1 TRALLGSHLVFVSP
15 ATSCCGEVSGLARI
29 GILGF
34 WLYSLMFDR
43 ARLPSALGEL
53 RELLREDVSNGTPL
67 YNEYIER
74 YSEKLEF
81 GNEAARDF
89 LLELVSCTHQVLL
102 CMCLTGLQTLV
113 ALVGQAQGITDLVT
127 LMMGGV
133 CSNGTSWPSYT
144 KTELAEPLAAAAVL
158 PALVSLLHP
167 DRGGQ
172 ASIGAATVLLQI
184 SDADANGLAHSLASH
199 TTLLDDIVC
208 SMTAHALCCQRLRQS
223 ACSPDAMLV
232 LRKLLAMVTNLLGSQ
247 QTGGRKVRWTM
258 QSGVCP
264 PAWPVLPTAQHTAAA
279 AFATAL
285 AHPGRAEALLEA
297 LPGAVNWVATHS
309 CNKQVDVAMAPQA
322 HGDAMDTASGQVGAD
337 HQCASQLGPLPART
351 AGGVATDSST
361 ATLASAS
368 WAKDTKHVPADKMP
382 ASTTTHLSTLNT
394 SYGHCIV
401 PLGTALPSLVQLV
414 TAMAYWP
421 QLQPCLQASN
431 VCTGLLQLMKWR
443 PFHSPLHSAVGQL
456 FCTIISHGAPALL
469 SDLLIRNNLLGQ
481 LAQLPTTVPSTQGR
495 MLRAGYMGV
504 LAQIFD
510 CMTATMQREEGE
522 HADLDYR
529 STDKQHQQQH
539 QQQLAQH
546 AEESME
552 DASAITRQLFNIED
566 ATSISAAYE
575 GSKVSFCRIVWL
587 QVSSSDLSS
596 SPLTPPPCSPRR
608 SPCAKAFS
616 PPGLCFSPRGP
627 CGHSA
632 LSPTSSTPTAKTGS
646 PTLTASLRVRRNSP
660 PCYPK
665 NDHPLLKTCLCAQTL
680 SAASCPSWLPYQG
693 PGSMPQADAPAHPA
707 ASTDQEHDTAGDKHT
722 ATHVKE
728 HLHGS
733 SRDDANADLDQDRAH
748 WSPRTKPDAKPGTS
762 SAERHSGSSK
772 NSPGRRQQPCDG
784 AQPEGSDTQPVLDRA
799 ARNPPQAWSSS
810 APVANTPCTHL
821 AHSSSAATYSPPYSA
836 SPDTAISLPISP
848 QLDTAPCP
856 LGGAATC
863 LHQCPA
869 SLPAAPPCISPL
881 PDGHKRLVLLRHVM
895 RHSAGTWAH
904 WQEQAAKCLG
914 SRRDWSCGLPNA
926 PSPEVT
932 CKEQMIFIDPPGHT
946 LSHTSPVAADCD
958 VIDKALA
965 AEDTMTEEAPCP
977 SQAGSDEV
985 AGSVQPLWETGLQ
998 HLAGL
1003 SSGPDA
1009 LAQEV
1014 FDAMCDEELDTHMQL
1029 YTDLTPPA
1037 LQQDWAGDA
1046 TTAHQLSEAEAM
1058 EGVDADGPAK
1068 EPPAQLSQPGRAREG
1083 EAADAGS
1090 CAQQSPLAEGGQD
1103 QPPCSISAGMP
1114 PTAGPLHPPAASLQ
1128 PQLQGASSSMEA
1140 ELPAASPPA
1149 LTSSTDSS
1157 TQSPGPVT
1165 VTRTRSAEAVPLA
1178 VAAPHYGPHTNA
1190 WHRYLASLPL
1200 EKNSA
1205 NGPGLAELGS
1215 HAQQPHNNGQSL
1227 FRRRPLPGKLK
1238 QPQTQLSSLFRSHT
1252 WDLSSSTAGLL
1263 MPNTQG
1269 SGESSAV
1276 TPPPAAPTAKGEA
1289 HTYPAGSRGRT
1300 VSLLSQGLQG
1310 PGRRCSDGSTSPKLG
1325 VTLKSSRGATASSKW
1340 IRFYQDRGACSS
1352 DDEVEEGLQA
1362 GGAAAGHTTAPQ
1374 DRAALVVHS
1383 HSFSVPTVLQQPQ
1396 VQGASLLSAQPH
1408 VPPSTIY
1415 RAHSTAAF
1423 SGRKVCLVGLLLS
1436 SSSSQ
1441 GWGLFKIELTLLV
1454 RNSSTVTTLPGTLSV
1469 GLPLLGLSTT
1479 LRQACNTALAPHPP
1493 QKPCKGPSARHTPEA
1508 ALTACTRYSMLA
1520 CMHCLFIPQ
1529 VPPKLDFSD
1538 NRAIFRG
1545 QPTSAVLRALLVF
1558 HACGWSWFVAHAEQL
1573 LSASKRLLG
1582 TRLTL
1587 LLVRKSFFDHFCG
1600 GGVGLEGGV
1609 VGGAGETSEEVWLT
1623 MRKLEQRGI
1632 GAILDFAAEDDMQSS
1647 GTNTSSGSNADGST
1661 VRQASQT
1668 LGSDDSISTS
1678 TSSPQ
1683 PSLAQAEVQQRRPQG
1698 QQQHAAG
1705 REPHQMSARVVARQY
1720 SYKSE
1725 VQCDAHVDI
1734 FLKSI
1739 HAAAGLSRQGFTA
1752 VKLTALGNPLLLQR
1766 ISLAIREVRG
1776 LFARFDA
1783 DGSGSIDQAEF
1794 QAAYREM
1801 LPDADTEEV
1810 QRVFSWLQ
1818 GNQAGG
1824 KVDYVAWCQRLSL
1837 TKMPEYAARIQRLRL
1852 GQQQQHSAGSP
1863 DSWVQ
1868 SLQALVLSEE
1878 EVQLVTAMRA
1888 RLHRLAQEAAGKGVR
1903 LMVDAEHTYF
1913 QPAIDH
1919 LTLELMRDY
1928 NRGPA
1933 GAVIFNTY
1941 QAYLTDSHGRL
1952 QDDLER
1958 SRREGYVLGAKLAQ
1972 PLLLLLLHHAG
1983 AGTSAT
1989 VGHASSQAL
1998 LLSSS
2003 SSQGWGLLK
2012 IELTLLVR
2020 NSSTVTTLP
2029 GTLSVRGAYLD
2040 LERRHAAKQGQP
2052 SPVWTS
2058 LQATHDNYHAC
2069 MELLLQ
2075 AVVEGRAEVLLG
2087 THNQAS
2093 VELAVARM
2101 SELGLQPQG
2110 SNVYFGQLLGMSD
2123 HLT

>member
-1 TRALLGSHLVFVSP
+1 
-15 ATSCCGEVSGLARI
+15 
-29 GILGF
+29 
-34 WLYSLMFDR
+34 MFDR

-89 LLELVSCTHQVLL
+89 LLELVRLAFNCSTDSSDTYAITTNARRVLCEVSVMDL
-102 CMCLTGLQTLV
+102 VDVESAKRILPMLSDCCQKHAPGSPGCHTCGSGLNEHLGLTIQALFTRLVSHHPMWLKQALRDDTTQIKTLV
-113 ALVGQAQGITDLVT
+113 TLVGQAQGITDLVT

-199 TTLLDDIVC
+199 ATLLDDIVC

-322 HGDAMDTASGQVGAD
+322 HGDAMDTASGQMGAD

-361 ATLASAS
+361 AALASAS
-368 WAKDTKHVPADKMP
+368 WAKDEKHVPADKMP

-394 SYGHCIV
+394 SYGHCIL

-421 QLQPCLQASN
+421 QLQPCLQVSN

-469 SDLLIRNNLLGQ
+469 SDLLIHSNLLGQ
-481 LAQLPTTVPSTQGR
+481 LAQLPTTVPATQGR

-522 HADLDYR
+522 HADLDYC

-539 QQQLAQH
+539 QQQHAQH
-546 AEESME
+546 AGESME

-566 ATSISAAYE
+566 ATSISGQQEQPVHTPAAANRA
-575 GSKVSFCRIVWL
+575 GSLLEDTTSTTPTCVAAMPTGKCSVMMTIMTASNPQADLTLPLTPSPEPPAVEAAGEDDQLVPARVTMPLLLPEARSRDAGLMPHLLSPRHVDELSPRPCRAPVL
-587 QVSSSDLSS
+587 SLGLCCNQPELLPSPDQVSSSNLSS
-596 SPLTPPPCSPRR
+596 SPPTPPPCSPRR

-693 PGSMPQADAPAHPA
+693 PSSMPQADAPAHPA

-722 ATHVKE
+722 AIHVKE
-728 HLHGS
+728 HVHGS
-733 SRDDANADLDQDRAH
+733 SRDDATADLDQDRAH

-762 SAERHSGSSK
+762 SAERHSGGSK
-772 NSPGRRQQPCDG
+772 NSPCRRQQPCDG

-799 ARNPPQAWSSS
+799 AKNPPQAWSSS
-810 APVANTPCTHL
+810 TPAANTSCTHL
-821 AHSSSAATYSPPYSA
+821 AHSSSAATYSPPSSA

-848 QLDTAPCP
+848 QPDTAPCP
-856 LGGAATC
+856 LGGAAPC

-926 PSPEVT
+926 PSPEVA
-932 CKEQMIFIDPPGHT
+932 CKEQMVFIDPPGHT
-946 LSHTSPVAADCD
+946 LSHTSSVAADCD

-965 AEDTMTEEAPCP
+965 AEDTMTEEPPCP
-977 SQAGSDEV
+977 GQAGSDEV
-985 AGSVQPLWETGLQ
+985 AGSVQPMWETGLQ

-1029 YTDLTPPA
+1029 YTDLTPA

-1058 EGVDADGPAK
+1058 EGVDADGPVK
-1068 EPPAQLSQPGRAREG
+1068 EPAAQLLQPGRAREG

-1090 CAQQSPLAEGGQD
+1090 CAQQAPLAEGGQD
-1103 QPPCSISAGMP
+1103 QPPCSISAG
-1114 PTAGPLHPPAASLQ
+1114 PLHPPAA
-1128 PQLQGASSSMEA
+1128 PQAVEGATNSMEA
-1140 ELPAASPPA
+1140 ELPATSPPA
-1149 LTSSTDSS
+1149 LTSSTGSS
-1157 TQSPGPVT
+1157 TQPAGPVT
-1165 VTRTRSAEAVPLA
+1165 VTRTRSAEAVPLV
-1178 VAAPHYGPHTNA
+1178 VAAPHYGPHTSA

-1227 FRRRPLPGKLK
+1227 FRRQPQPGKLK

-1325 VTLKSSRGATASSKW
+1325 VTLKNSRGATASSKW

-1362 GGAAAGHTTAPQ
+1362 GGAVAGAAGHTTAPQ
-1374 DRAALVVHS
+1374 DRVMQQLWRSSSDPLLHS
-1383 HSFSVPTVLQQPQ
+1383 H
-1396 VQGASLLSAQPH
+1396 ASQL
-1408 VPPSTIY
+1408 PSP
-1415 RAHSTAAF
+1415 
-1423 SGRKVCLVGLLLS
+1423 
-1436 SSSSQ
+1436 
-1441 GWGLFKIELTLLV
+1441 LTLPLQCEV
-1454 RNSSTVTTLPGTLSV
+1454 NSSTS
-1469 GLPLLGLSTT
+1469 
-1479 LRQACNTALAPHPP
+1479 
-1493 QKPCKGPSARHTPEA
+1493 SATYCGE
-1508 ALTACTRYSMLA
+1508 
-1520 CMHCLFIPQ
+1520 
-1529 VPPKLDFSD
+1529 
-1538 NRAIFRG
+1538 G
-1545 QPTSAVLRALLVF
+1545 VL
-1558 HACGWSWFVAHAEQL
+1558 
-1573 LSASKRLLG
+1573 
-1582 TRLTL
+1582 
-1587 LLVRKSFFDHFCG
+1587 
-1600 GGVGLEGGV
+1600 
-1609 VGGAGETSEEVWLT
+1609 
-1623 MRKLEQRGI
+1623 
-1632 GAILDFAAEDDMQSS
+1632 
-1647 GTNTSSGSNADGST
+1647 
-1661 VRQASQT
+1661 
-1668 LGSDDSISTS
+1668 
-1678 TSSPQ
+1678 
-1683 PSLAQAEVQQRRPQG
+1683 
-1698 QQQHAAG
+1698 
-1705 REPHQMSARVVARQY
+1705 
-1720 SYKSE
+1720 
-1725 VQCDAHVDI
+1725 
-1734 FLKSI
+1734 
-1739 HAAAGLSRQGFTA
+1739 HAAATGCT
-1752 VKLTALGNPLLLQR
+1752 P
-1766 ISLAIREVRG
+1766 
-1776 LFARFDA
+1776 
-1783 DGSGSIDQAEF
+1783 
-1794 QAAYREM
+1794 
-1801 LPDADTEEV
+1801 
-1810 QRVFSWLQ
+1810 
-1818 GNQAGG
+1818 
-1824 KVDYVAWCQRLSL
+1824 
-1837 TKMPEYAARIQRLRL
+1837 
-1852 GQQQQHSAGSP
+1852 
-1863 DSWVQ
+1863 
-1868 SLQALVLSEE
+1868 
-1878 EVQLVTAMRA
+1878 
-1888 RLHRLAQEAAGKGVR
+1888 
-1903 LMVDAEHTYF
+1903 
-1913 QPAIDH
+1913 
-1919 LTLELMRDY
+1919 
-1928 NRGPA
+1928 
-1933 GAVIFNTY
+1933 
-1941 QAYLTDSHGRL
+1941 
-1952 QDDLER
+1952 
-1958 SRREGYVLGAKLAQ
+1958 
-1972 PLLLLLLHHAG
+1972 
-1983 AGTSAT
+1983 
-1989 VGHASSQAL
+1989 
-1998 LLSSS
+1998 
-2003 SSQGWGLLK
+2003 
-2012 IELTLLVR
+2012 
-2020 NSSTVTTLP
+2020 
-2029 GTLSVRGAYLD
+2029 
-2040 LERRHAAKQGQP
+2040 HAADMDM
-2052 SPVWTS
+2052 
-2058 LQATHDNYHAC
+2058 H
-2069 MELLLQ
+2069 
-2075 AVVEGRAEVLLG
+2075 
-2087 THNQAS
+2087 
-2093 VELAVARM
+2093 
-2101 SELGLQPQG
+2101 
-2110 SNVYFGQLLGMSD
+2110 
-2123 HLT
+2123 